1 MAFNKQRLQE
11 EEAKF
16 PSIHELAVAYG
27 RQHQGMVDI
36 EVFEAGA
43 MGVIERLE
51 HIFKSPLYDG
61 WDRAQI
67 IKYKLKE
74 LKGK

>member
-1 MAFNKQRLQE
+1 MAFNKQRLQ

-27 RQHQGMVDI
+27 RQHQGTVDI

-43 MGVIERLE
+43 MEVIEWLE

-67 IKYKLKE
+67 IKDKLKE

>member
-11 EEAKF
+11 EAKF
-16 PSIHELAVAYG
+16 PTIHELAVAYG
-27 RQHQGMVDI
+27 RQHQGTVDI

-43 MGVIERLE
+43 MAVIERLE
-51 HIFKSPLYDG
+51 HVYSCLLYDG
-61 WDRAQI
+61 WDRAYI
-67 IKYKLKE
+67 IKEKLKE

>member
-1 MAFNKQRLQE
+1 MRTD
-11 EEAKF
+11 
-16 PSIHELAVAYG
+16 YG
-27 RQHQGMVDI
+27 RPHQGTVDI

-43 MGVIERLE
+43 MDVIERLE

-67 IKYKLKE
+67 IKNKLKE

>member
-1 MAFNKQRLQE
+1 MAFNKQRLE
-11 EEAKF
+11 EVAKC
-16 PSIHELAVAYG
+16 PTIHELAVAYG
-27 RQHQGMVDI
+27 RQHQGTVDI

-43 MGVIERLE
+43 MEVIERLQ
-51 HIFKSPLYDG
+51 HVYSCPLYDC

-67 IKYKLKE
+67 IKNKLKE

>member
-1 MAFNKQRLQE
+1 MSFNKQRLQE
-11 EEAKF
+11 VAKC

-27 RQHQGMVDI
+27 RQHQGTVDI

-43 MGVIERLE
+43 MAVIERLE
-51 HIFKSPLYDG
+51 HVYSCPLYDG
-61 WDRAQI
+61 DRGYI
-67 IKYKLKE
+67 IKEKLKE